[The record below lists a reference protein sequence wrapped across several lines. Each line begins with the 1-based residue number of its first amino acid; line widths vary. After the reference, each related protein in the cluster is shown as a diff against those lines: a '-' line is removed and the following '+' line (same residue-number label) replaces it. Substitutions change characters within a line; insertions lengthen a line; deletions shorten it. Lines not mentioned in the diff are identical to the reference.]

1 MAQAKKT
8 IQTFSSK
15 TRTTTRTTF
24 SQILSSARMNQHHLA
39 GKRNSRRHSSTGLN
53 ENIAVA
59 EKSYQMLEVLLII
72 LRCGE
77 GLTSFSKNNHVNF
90 STEKRVEWIF
100 WWIREKTLRQTSSSN
115 LTVSYVTFALYI
127 AAKLHRNELTAKETN
142 LIF

>member
-24 SQILSSARMNQHHLA
+24 SQILSSARMNQRHLA

-59 EKSYQMLEVLLII
+59 EKSYQMLRIKKWSIVPGPIHQNNALL
-72 LRCGE
+72 
-77 GLTSFSKNNHVNF
+77 S
-90 STEKRVEWIF
+90 
-100 WWIREKTLRQTSSSN
+100 
-115 LTVSYVTFALYI
+115 
-127 AAKLHRNELTAKETN
+127 
-142 LIF
+142 

>member
-24 SQILSSARMNQHHLA
+24 SQILSSARMNQRHLA

-72 LRCGE
+72 LQCGE

-90 STEKRVEWIF
+90 SSEKRVE
-100 WWIREKTLRQTSSSN
+100 
-115 LTVSYVTFALYI
+115 
-127 AAKLHRNELTAKETN
+127 
-142 LIF
+142 